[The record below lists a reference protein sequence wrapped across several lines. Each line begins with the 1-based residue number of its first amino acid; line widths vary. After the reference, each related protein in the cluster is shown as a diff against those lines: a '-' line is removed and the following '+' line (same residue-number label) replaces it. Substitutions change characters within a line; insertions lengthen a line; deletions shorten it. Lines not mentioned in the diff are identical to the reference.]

1 MIKLDDHKV
10 YIESH
15 KMDMVPL
22 SIAKQALQDVIDES
36 TTKLDNGFQ
45 MIEKALSEI
54 NTTIKESND

>member
-36 TTKLDNGFQ
+36 TTKLDDGFQ

>member
-1 MIKLDDHKV
+1 MINLDEHKV

-36 TTKLDNGFQ
+36 TTKLDDGFQ